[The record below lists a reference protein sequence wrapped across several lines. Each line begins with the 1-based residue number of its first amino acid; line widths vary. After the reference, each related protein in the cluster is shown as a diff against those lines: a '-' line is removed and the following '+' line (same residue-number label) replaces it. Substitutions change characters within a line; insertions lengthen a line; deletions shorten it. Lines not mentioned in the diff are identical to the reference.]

1 LSRRT
6 PDGPAYRVVLTLTWP
21 ETRDRPAATAT
32 HFLGPYATAAIARGT
47 ATRERAS
54 YTRRDVTVETRVEES
69 AGPWQP
75 V

>member
-1 LSRRT
+1 VSRRT
-6 PDGPAYRVVLTLTWP
+6 PDGPAYRVALTLRWA
-21 ETRDRPAATAT
+21 ETKDRPASTAT
-32 HFLGPYATAAIARGT
+32 HFLGPYATAPIARGA

-69 AGPWQP
+69 AGPWKP